1 MQAIILAGGFGTRL
15 RSVLADVPKPMAPL
29 HGKPFLAY
37 LLRYLQN
44 QGVRDVIL
52 SVHYL
57 REQIEDYFGNAFAG
71 MSIQY
76 AVEDKPLGTGGAIIN
91 SLPLVDPSRPF
102 FVLNGDTFLKM
113 DYRAM
118 LLLHH
123 QQGGM
128 LSMALRRVADC
139 SRYGVVMT
147 EEDRV
152 TAFKE
157 QGGSYTGLIN
167 AGVYLMNSSLLR
179 SRQFPDQF
187 SFERDFLFPE
197 VTILKPQAFV
207 VDDYFI
213 DIGIPEDYERAMKDF
228 KVGMAENYLV

>member
-37 LLRYLQN
+37 LLDYLKG
-44 QGVRDVIL
+44 QGVRDVVL

-57 REQIEDYFGNAFAG
+57 REQIEEYFGDSFKDI
-71 MSIQY
+71 SLQY
-76 AVEDKPLGTGGAIIN
+76 AVEARPLGTGGAIIK
-91 SLPLVDPSRPF
+91 SLPLVDPSRPV

-118 LLLHH
+118 LVMHH
-123 QQGGM
+123 QHGGL
-128 LSMALRRVADC
+128 LSMALRSVEDC
-139 SRYGVVMT
+139 SRYGVVVT
-147 EEDRV
+147 ENNII

-157 QGGSYTGLIN
+157 QGGSYPGLIN
-167 AGVYLMNSSLLR
+167 AGVYLLNANLFKGR
-179 SRQFPDQF
+179 NFPEQF

-197 VTILKPQAFV
+197 VASIKPQAFV
-207 VDDYFI
+207 VEDYFI
-213 DIGIPEDYERAMKDF
+213 DIGVPEDYERAMKEF
-228 KVGMAENYLV
+228 

>member
-37 LLRYLQN
+37 LLDYLQS
-44 QGVRDVIL
+44 QGVRHVVL

-57 REQIEDYFGNAFAG
+57 REQIEAYFKHAYGDIT
-71 MSIQY
+71 IQY

-91 SLPLVDPSRPF
+91 SLPLIDPSRPF

-113 DYRAM
+113 DYRTM
-118 LLLHH
+118 LVLHH

-128 LSMALRRVADC
+128 ISMALRRLSDC

-147 EEDRV
+147 EQDQV
-152 TAFKE
+152 TSFIE
-157 QGGSYTGLIN
+157 QGGGYPGLIN
-167 AGVYLMNSSLLR
+167 AGVYLFNANLLR
-179 SRQFPDQF
+179 SRQFPEKF

-197 VTILKPQAFV
+197 VAIIKPQAYV

-213 DIGIPEDYERAMKDF
+213 DIGVPEDYERAMKDF
-228 KVGMAENYLV
+228 TVSATESYLE